1 MTVNLLKY
9 QNELDAALVG
19 QVANLQDS
27 VIKTRNAQQ
36 AVKFGRAVVIGATGG
51 TDVKNIFKS
60 KVSVTY
66 SADFVASNSIPM
78 TVAIGSATGVA
89 ITPVV
94 YATDHATTFAA
105 LIAAINALDG
115 VSCVAG
121 TGREILIT
129 VDSATDNIT
138 VSSYTVTGGSG
149 QPTLTI
155 AYTSVDVFEGVA
167 VLRHGQPATINGD
180 DQYQINDAV
189 NVLTRGVVWVEVV
202 ATVVYGDSVYVQN
215 DKAYTTN
222 QGQFTNVSSGNLA
235 VSGAKFVSGATG
247 TTSTPALAKVE
258 FNLPA

>member
-9 QNELDAALVG
+9 QNELDAAVVG
-19 QVANLQDS
+19 QIATLQDWN
-27 VIKTRNAQQ
+27 IKSRNAQQ
-36 AVKFGRAVVIGATGG
+36 AVKFGRAVVIGAAGG

-66 SADFVASNSIPM
+66 SVDFVASNSIPM
-78 TVAIGSATGVA
+78 SVNGVA

-94 YATDHATTFAA
+94 YATSHAATFAA
-105 LIAAINALDG
+105 LIAAIDALDG

-129 VDSATDNIT
+129 VDGATDNIT
-138 VSSYTVTGGSG
+138 VSNNTVTGGAG

-167 VLRHGQPATINGD
+167 VLRHGQPAIIGGD
-180 DQYQINDAV
+180 DQYQINDVV
-189 NVLTRGVVWVEVV
+189 NVLTKGVVWVEVV
-202 ATVVYGDSVYVQN
+202 ATVAYGDSVYVQN